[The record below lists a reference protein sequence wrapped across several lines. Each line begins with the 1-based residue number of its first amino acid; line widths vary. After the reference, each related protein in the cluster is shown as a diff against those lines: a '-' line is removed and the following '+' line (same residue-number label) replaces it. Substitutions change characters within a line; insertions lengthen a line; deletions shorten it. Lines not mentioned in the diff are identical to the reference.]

1 MYQVTLKRSQ
11 WDCYVDTPDIIIAT
25 INGYFSRVLD
35 DCLDAVTAQDR
46 IYKFM
51 ELYKEWGFS
60 DSECNQAATDEI
72 NRYYKTRIDR
82 WASIELKN
90 VSTFVTKLGLS

>member
-11 WDCYVDTPDIIIAT
+11 WDCYVDTPDSVIAT
-25 INGYFSRVLD
+25 INGFFSRVLAD
-35 DCLDAVTAQDR
+35 KTDPVVAQKT

-51 ELYKEWGFS
+51 ELYREWGFS

-72 NRYYKTRIDR
+72 NKYYKTSIDR
-82 WASIELKN
+82 WAMLA
-90 VSTFVTKLGLS
+90 LRA